1 MHITLGITAVTHC
14 LSCISRYLCSLL

>member
-1 MHITLGITAVTHC
+1 MHITLGMTVTHC

>member
-1 MHITLGITAVTHC
+1 MHITLGMAVTHC